1 MDRLDRYT
9 CEEALRRLEDF
20 LDRELA
26 PEEMQR
32 VQAHLDTCAA
42 CTSQYQFEA
51 RLLDGLRDKIRRISL
66 PDEVRDRITRRL
78 DEERRASNG

>member
-26 PEEMQR
+26 PDELRR
-32 VQAHLDTCAA
+32 VQGHLDTCAA
-42 CTSQYQFEA
+42 CTSQFQFE
-51 RLLDGLRDKIRRISL
+51 RELLDGLREKIQRISL
-66 PDEVRDRITRRL
+66 PADLKAKIARSIDA
-78 DEERRASNG
+78 ERRAAEG

>member
-26 PEEMQR
+26 PEEMRR

-42 CTSQYQFEA
+42 CTSQFRFED
-51 RLLDGLRDKIRRISL
+51 RVLEGLREKVRRIDLPESL
-66 PDEVRDRITRRL
+66 RDRIARRL

>member
-20 LDRELA
+20 LDRELSA
-26 PEEMQR
+26 EEMQR

-42 CTSQYQFEA
+42 CTSQFQFEEQ
-51 RLLDGLRDKIRRISL
+51 LLDGLREKVRRISL
-66 PDEVRDRITRRL
+66 PADLKDKINRRI
-78 DEERRASNG
+78 DAERRASNG

>member
-1 MDRLDRYT
+1 MDRLDRCT

-26 PEEMQR
+26 PEEMRR
-32 VQAHLDTCAA
+32 VQVHLDTCAA
-42 CTSQYQFEA
+42 CTSQYRFEA
-51 RLLDGLRDKIRRISL
+51 QLLDGLREKIRRISL
-66 PDEVRDRITRRL
+66 PGELRERISRRL

>member
-20 LDRELA
+20 LDRELT
-26 PEEMQR
+26 PEEMRR

-42 CTSQYQFEA
+42 CTGQFQFEGQ
-51 RLLDGLRDKIRRISL
+51 LLDRLREKLRRTSLPPDLRDKISRSI
-66 PDEVRDRITRRL
+66 DAQ
-78 DEERRASNG
+78 RRASNG